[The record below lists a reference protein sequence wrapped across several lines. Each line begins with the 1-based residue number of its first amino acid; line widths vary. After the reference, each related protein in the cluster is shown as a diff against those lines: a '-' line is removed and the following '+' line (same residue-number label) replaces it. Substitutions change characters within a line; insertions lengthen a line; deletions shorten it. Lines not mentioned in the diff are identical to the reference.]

1 MPGPEDHAA
10 TTGAND
16 ASDPPNAPNF
26 KGNTPDPV
34 ADDVEESVAGFIQK
48 SIAEYEDS
56 GAPASTFNEKVLT
69 RPLSVLPPGE
79 PVLVETPASVLE
91 AVHLMRDRH
100 AGCVLVVRAGKLKG
114 IFTDSD
120 VVARVAAAGLDPAK
134 IAVRR
139 VMTADP
145 ETLRPTDSIAFALN
159 LMSLGGYRH
168 IPLVDKSGTPVGTVS
183 VKDIVGYL
191 VGFFPKSVIN
201 LPPAPRGNYAR
212 QREGA

>member
-1 MPGPEDHAA
+1 MSAREGRPTGIDSGRDAA
-10 TTGAND
+10 SVAEE
-16 ASDPPNAPNF
+16 
-26 KGNTPDPV
+26 
-34 ADDVEESVAGFIQK
+34 ADDSVSGFIDRT
-48 SIAEYEDS
+48 IAEFEGERS
-56 GAPASTFNEKVLT
+56 GASSFNENVLT
-69 RPLSVLPPGE
+69 RPLAVLPPNE
-79 PVLVETPASVLE
+79 PVLIEAPASVLE

-114 IFTDSD
+114 IFTDRD
-120 VVARVAAAGLDPAK
+120 VVSRVVAAGIDPAK
-134 IAVRR
+134 TALRR
-139 VMTADP
+139 VMTPTP

-168 IPLVDKSGTPVGTVS
+168 IPLVDKSGAPVGTVS

-201 LPPAPRGNYAR
+201 LPPVPRANYAR

>member
-1 MPGPEDHAA
+1 MDGVM
-10 TTGAND
+10 TTTANPPMM
-16 ASDPPNAPNF
+16 SGDP
-26 KGNTPDPV
+26 PDPV
-34 ADDVEESVAGFIQK
+34 ADEVDESVAGFIQK
-48 SIAEYEDS
+48 TIAEFEEPDTK
-56 GAPASTFNEKVLT
+56 ASTFNEKVLT
-69 RPLSVLPPGE
+69 RPLSVLPPSE

-114 IFTDSD
+114 IFTDRD
-120 VVARVAAAGLDPAK
+120 VVARVVAAGLDPAK

-139 VMTADP
+139 VMTSDP

-201 LPPAPRGNYAR
+201 LPPAPRANYAR